1 MTTKIQTL
9 YRLHEQLTNYLNK
22 TGLSNTMPSLAETI
36 LFLNTQVEL
45 GYNADQLENQY
56 RDQIPQYQQ
65 ASTVDRTKVKEYL
78 NAMIDLLKE

>member
-1 MTTKIQTL
+1 MTTKIQML

-65 ASTVDRTKVKEYL
+65 ASDANRAKVKEYL

>member
-1 MTTKIQTL
+1 MTTKIQML

-65 ASTVDRTKVKEYL
+65 ASTVDRTQIKEYL